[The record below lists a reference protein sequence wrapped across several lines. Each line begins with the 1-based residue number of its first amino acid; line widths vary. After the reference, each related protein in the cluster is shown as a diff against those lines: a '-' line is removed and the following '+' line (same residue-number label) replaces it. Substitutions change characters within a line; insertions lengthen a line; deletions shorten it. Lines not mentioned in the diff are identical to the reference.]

1 MTVPKPTPN
10 RGAPEEASRGFV
22 PVREIAERLL
32 GGLPSAAAAE
42 RLGRADPIQDW
53 EAHGTAP
60 HSAAPP
66 LPLPAEV
73 PSAPEATAPDGAQLA
88 FAFDQAL
95 DPEARPD
102 WPAVRY
108 FEDRGFHHRQW
119 KAARRVPWLQLNAE
133 NSLAAFAYLD
143 VAEAHYRALLA
154 DWLPPATWT
163 VVDGRGRL
171 SVAWALR
178 RGVHWNPKS
187 WTWRRRKAR
196 SIDQELAQRLGA
208 LAQIGRNIDAPIPRR
223 LHANPAASPSPWR
236 SVSWTGEC
244 YRLRHLDSRAGRSM
258 IVIPDQ
264 ADAAPTG
271 RAVGG
276 RASAEARQLIAAERR
291 AVVAALLEGGLE
303 DTREIAAVVEI
314 RTGRKVHASTIRKDR
329 QAVGG
334 EIPIREV
341 ILDGVREGHPDAYVA
356 HVVGCSPRT
365 VQRHRLAAGIERPKG
380 GARR

>member
-1 MTVPKPTPN
+1 MTVPKPTAN
-10 RGAPEEASRGFV
+10 RRSPEEARRDFV

-32 GGLPSAAAAE
+32 GGLPSTAAAE

-53 EAHGTAP
+53 EAHATAP
-60 HSAAPP
+60 HSAAHPAP
-66 LPLPAEV
+66 APAEIPGAV
-73 PSAPEATAPDGAQLA
+73 EAEAPDGLQLSL
-88 FAFDQAL
+88 AL
-95 DPEARPD
+95 DDEARPD

-108 FEDRGFHHRQW
+108 FEDRGLHHRHW

-178 RGVHWNPKS
+178 RGVHWNPAS
-187 WTWRRRKAR
+187 WAWRRRKAR
-196 SIDQELAQRLGA
+196 TIDQELALGLGA
-208 LAQIGRNIDAPIPRR
+208 AAQIGRNIDAPIPRR

-236 SVSWTGEC
+236 RVSWTGER
-244 YRLRHLDSRAGRSM
+244 YRLRHLDRRAGRST

-264 ADAAPTG
+264 TDAATTG

-276 RASAEARQLIAAERR
+276 RASGQARQVIAAERR
-291 AVVAALLEGGLE
+291 AVVGALLEGGLE
-303 DTREIAAVVEI
+303 STREIAAVVEI
-314 RTGRKVHASTIRKDR
+314 RTGRKVHASTITRDR
-329 QAVGG
+329 QALGS
-334 EIPIREV
+334 EIPIGEV
-341 ILDGVREGHPDAYVA
+341 ILDGVREGHSDAYVA
-356 HVVGCSPRT
+356 HVIGCSPRT

-380 GARR
+380 GDWR